1 MGSILDTQ
9 SIHFSHLWGWFGSFW
24 VIVRSFSHEKLKFLV
39 FLEQIFWYFSLFYL
53 LILTSIVSLIT
64 LLALFELGSS
74 ILLCESIDFR
84 GFPLSLL
91 FSQFQSLFLSPSPH
105 YYPITFDLNNPDLH
119 LSRFIPTQ
127 IRSKPKNNL
136 ERLDLILISDFFKGR
151 CSVFSLIEKGKWSGE
166 TMDEEVLIERLPI
179 MTHRLILRCSNWYS
193 TTELDSTGL

>member
-1 MGSILDTQ
+1 MRSILDNQ
-9 SIHFSHLWGWFGSFW
+9 SIHFSHFWGWFGSFW

-136 ERLDLILISDFFKGR
+136 APLI
-151 CSVFSLIEKGKWSGE
+151 
-166 TMDEEVLIERLPI
+166 
-179 MTHRLILRCSNWYS
+179 
-193 TTELDSTGL
+193 

>member
-1 MGSILDTQ
+1 MI
-9 SIHFSHLWGWFGSFW
+9 FSSFKK
-24 VIVRSFSHEKLKFLV
+24 SLQYLV
-39 FLEQIFWYFSLFYL
+39 FSLFYF

-84 GFPLSLL
+84 GFPLSP
-91 FSQFQSLFLSPSPH
+91 FLSIPIPLSLPPLH
-105 YYPITFDLNNPDLH
+105 YYPITFDPDLH
-119 LSRFIPTQ
+119 LSLHPNPDP
-127 IRSKPKNNL
+127 KPKNNL
-136 ERLDLILISDFFKGR
+136 ASWSNFDLIFYSSRAD
-151 CSVFSLIEKGKWSGE
+151 SVFSLIEKGKWSGE